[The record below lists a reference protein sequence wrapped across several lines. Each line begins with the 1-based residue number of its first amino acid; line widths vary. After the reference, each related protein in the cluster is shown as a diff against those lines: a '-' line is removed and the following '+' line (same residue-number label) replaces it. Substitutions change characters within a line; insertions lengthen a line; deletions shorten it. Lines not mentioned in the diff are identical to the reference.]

1 MTRLPAHA
9 FATVTALALWITPAL
24 AAEPALRSVFQDDF
38 TVGVALGSRVIGG
51 RQAEAGELAAKQ
63 FSSLTPENEMKWQ
76 ALHPA
81 PDRYRFEAADA
92 FVDFARRHRMELVG
106 HALVWHSQTPAWVF
120 QDKDG
125 QALDREALLARMRGH
140 IHTVVGR
147 YRGKIKGWDVVNE
160 ALSDGGPDLLR
171 DSPWRRIIGDDY
183 LDHAFRYARE
193 ADPQAELYY
202 NDYGLEDPRK
212 RENCLKLLRAMRE
225 RGVPIDGV
233 GTQSHFHLRHPPLE
247 EIEKTITA
255 LAGLGLKVMVT
266 ELDVDVLPSRG
277 DLGIADINRRQ
288 QADPALDPYRG
299 PLPDPIQE
307 ELARRYSSIFEIY
320 LRHRKSITR
329 VTFWGLDDGRTW
341 LNHFPIRGRTN
352 HPLLFDRDLNP
363 KPAFHAVVAQKLAPP
378 PPPKAG
384 D

>member
-1 MTRLPAHA
+1 MIRFPTPA
-9 FATVTALALWITPAL
+9 FATVTALAFLFTRAIAE
-24 AAEPALRSVFQDDF
+24 EPALRSVFQDDF
-38 TVGVALGSRVIGG
+38 VVGVALGGRLVEG
-51 RQAEAGELAAKQ
+51 RQADAGKLAARH
-63 FSSLTPENEMKWQ
+63 FSSLTPENEMKWM

-81 PDRYRFEAADA
+81 PDRYRFEGADA
-92 FVDFARRHRMELVG
+92 FVTFARRHRMELVG

-125 QALDREALLARMRGH
+125 QPLGRDALLARMRDH

-147 YRGKIKGWDVVNE
+147 YRGTIKGWDVVNE

-212 RENCLKLLRAMRE
+212 RDNCLKLLRGLRE
-225 RGVPIDGV
+225 RGVPVDGV
-233 GTQSHFHLRHPPLE
+233 GTQSHFHLHHPPLE

-277 DLGIADINRRQ
+277 DPGIADINRREK
-288 QADPALDPYRG
+288 ADPALDPYRG
-299 PLPDPIQE
+299 PLPDPIHEQ
-307 ELARRYSSIFEIY
+307 LARRYAGLFQVY
-320 LRHRKSITR
+320 LRHRDAITR

-352 HPLLFDRDLNP
+352 HPLLFNRELKP
-363 KPAFHAVVAQKLAPP
+363 KPAFHAVVAQKLSPP
-378 PPPKAG
+378 SRSGAE